1 MSTADPALY
10 VAVFRALDL
19 AKLGGVGRIDIDAST
34 PDGIAGVTL
43 LAMPT
48 HVAFRVLNVQEV
60 LELQLH
66 ATDIGRAKQ

>member
-10 VAVFRALDL
+10 VAVFRAVDL
-19 AKLGGVGRIDIDAST
+19 AKLGGVGRVDIDAAT

-48 HVAFRVLNVQEV
+48 HVAFRVLRQ
-60 LELQLH
+60 LEIG
-66 ATDIGRAKQ
+66 ATDIGRAKP